1 MFPGSNPNEFGIVSA
16 HEPRRMTKPPTPCLV
31 AGWKVKPKDDMYRLA
46 EPVVV
51 RELAQK
57 VSSMTVSDDGKLIG
71 LGCSDGSVDVFSSC
85 GMELVLRYKFYRIIS
100 TRSFRFEKM
109 WCEIMKEYFQNNHL
123 AKDEPNAG
131 LEPATVG
138 LRVQRSTD

>member
-1 MFPGSNPNEFGIVSA
+1 MPIDSDLLNLSQVHFWIFSFSNSFPGSNPNEFGIVSA

-31 AGWKVKPKDDMYRLA
+31 AGWKVKSKDDMYRLA

-85 GMELVLRYKFYRIIS
+85 GMELVLR
-100 TRSFRFEKM
+100 
-109 WCEIMKEYFQNNHL
+109 
-123 AKDEPNAG
+123 
-131 LEPATVG
+131 
-138 LRVQRSTD
+138 

>member
-1 MFPGSNPNEFGIVSA
+1 MFLSIFLANMFPGLNPNEFGIVSA

-85 GMELVLRYKFYRIIS
+85 GMELVLR
-100 TRSFRFEKM
+100 
-109 WCEIMKEYFQNNHL
+109 
-123 AKDEPNAG
+123 
-131 LEPATVG
+131 
-138 LRVQRSTD
+138 

>member
-1 MFPGSNPNEFGIVSA
+1 
-16 HEPRRMTKPPTPCLV
+16 MTKPPTPCLV

-85 GMELVLRYKFYRIIS
+85 GMELVLRYNIDS
-100 TRSFRFEKM
+100 SFS
-109 WCEIMKEYFQNNHL
+109 I
-123 AKDEPNAG
+123 
-131 LEPATVG
+131 
-138 LRVQRSTD
+138 